1 MDFDNL
7 KKDLEE
13 KGIEK
18 GKEELDKLK
27 GRLGNFNSGQVNTQ
41 PQEGNE
47 VHVGP
52 PTDHHSGQMANSGQT
67 GTTPV
72 MDSGKADI
80 REPEMPRREEE
91 IREPKPDEQD
101 AASAQQKESHR
112 EAALEQ
118 NPPRDEGDEAQTE
131 DEDAA

>member
-1 MDFDNL
+1 LDFDKL

-27 GRLGNFNSGQVNTQ
+27 GRLGNFNSGQVNTTTQ
-41 PQEGNE
+41 PDQANE

-52 PTDHHSGQMANSGQT
+52 PTDHNSGQMANSGQT

-118 NPPRDEGDEAQTE
+118 NPPRDEGDEA
-131 DEDAA
+131 EDAA

>member
-1 MDFDNL
+1 LDFDKL

-18 GKEELDKLK
+18 GKEELDKLRGK
-27 GRLGNFNSGQVNTQ
+27 LGNFNSGQVNTTTK

-52 PTDHHSGQMANSGQT
+52 PTDHNSGQMANSGQT

-72 MDSGKADI
+72 MDSGKANI
-80 REPEMPRREEE
+80 REPEPPRREEE
-91 IREPKPDEQD
+91 IREPDPDDQE
-101 AASAQQKESHR
+101 AAAAQRQESHR
-112 EAALEQ
+112 EAAMEE
-118 NPPRDEGDEAQTE
+118 NPASDEGDR